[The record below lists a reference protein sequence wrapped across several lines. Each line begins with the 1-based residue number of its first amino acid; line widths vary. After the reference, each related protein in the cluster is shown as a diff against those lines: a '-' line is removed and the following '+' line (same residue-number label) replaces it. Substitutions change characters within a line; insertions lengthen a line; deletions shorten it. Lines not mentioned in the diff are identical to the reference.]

1 VTQRT
6 AVWLLVL
13 FWAAASMGGGAL
25 LAVLARRLHPSLSLR
40 RLWIFY
46 TALLA
51 LTVAAV
57 LAIAWR

>member
-1 VTQRT
+1 VTDRT
-6 AVWLLVL
+6 AMGVLLL

-25 LAVLARRLHPSLSLR
+25 LALLARRLYPSLSLY

-51 LTVAAV
+51 FTVAAV

>member
-1 VTQRT
+1 M
-6 AVWLLVL
+6 WLLIL

-25 LAVLARRLHPSLSLR
+25 LALLARRLHPALSLR

-51 LTVAAV
+51 FTVAAV